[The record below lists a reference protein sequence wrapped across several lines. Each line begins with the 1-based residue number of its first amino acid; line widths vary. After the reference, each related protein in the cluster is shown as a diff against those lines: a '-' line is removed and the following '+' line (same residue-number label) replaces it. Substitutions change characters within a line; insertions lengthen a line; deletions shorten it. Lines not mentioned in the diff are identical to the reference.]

1 MKFCID
7 DANVEKIRRIYEY
20 YPVDGVST
28 NPSILAKAGR
38 DPYEVLKEIRSIIGE
53 IPRSEEIY
61 AVLEKMGAKRCLQDI
76 GIPQEALP
84 VIIKRSPL
92 IRNRLTLMRM
102 RRMLRLADEATM

>member
-1 MKFCID
+1 MTPE
-7 DANVEKIRRIYEY
+7 ALV
-20 YPVDGVST
+20 
-28 NPSILAKAGR
+28 KAW
-38 DPYEVLKEIRSIIGE
+38 PTIRSIIGE